1 MEKNRTIVTIQ
12 TILRGVG
19 NKDFNNSKSIK
30 LVRHADNRNKKQR
43 LVFGKPFKGTL
54 RDLYIR
60 DRKMFMDYQSG
71 QRKGFENYDYLVVF
85 VGEKGT
91 TARFIAVYKINGYK
105 PDPTDEDCVILDL
118 EEVEDF
124 KFMAERIVID
134 WGGGVAKFY
143 HDFTFDKPVIRI
155 DEGLEDKDGVPKFTS
170 YQDTLLHYDQLKAI
184 FDHKAYFDNEYI
196 REWKTALKN
205 VNCIYLIQDE
215 LNGKQY
221 IGSTYNADGIWGRW
235 QTYFQTG
242 GHGNNKEI
250 EAIISSDPTYA
261 RHFHWCILETLD
273 INISNHEA
281 IEREN
286 LYKSKFMTREFGY
299 NKN

>member
-1 MEKNRTIVTIQ
+1 MEQQPTIVTIQ
-12 TILRGVG
+12 TILRGIG

-30 LVRHADNRNKKQR
+30 LIRHADTRNKKER

-60 DRKMFMDYQSG
+60 DKKMFMDYQSG
-71 QRKGFENYDYLVVF
+71 QRKGFEKYDYLVVF
-85 VGEKGT
+85 VGERGT

-105 PDPTDEDCVILDL
+105 TDPSDDRFVILDL

-124 KFMAERIVID
+124 KFMAERIVIN

-143 HDFTFDKPVIRI
+143 HDFKFDKPVIRI
-155 DEGLEDKDGVPKFTS
+155 DEGLEDKDGVPKFIS
-170 YQDTLLHYDQLKAI
+170 YQDTLLRYDQLKAI
-184 FDHKAYFDNEYI
+184 FDHKTYFDNEYI
-196 REWKTALKN
+196 REWKTVLKA

-215 LNGKQY
+215 LTGKQY
-221 IGSTYNADGIWGRW
+221 IGSTYSSEGIWGRW
-235 QTYFQTG
+235 QTYFLSG
-242 GHGNNKEI
+242 GHGNNKALEELI
-250 EAIISSDPTYA
+250 EKDPTYA

-273 INISNHEA
+273 INISEDEA
-281 IEREN
+281 IKREN